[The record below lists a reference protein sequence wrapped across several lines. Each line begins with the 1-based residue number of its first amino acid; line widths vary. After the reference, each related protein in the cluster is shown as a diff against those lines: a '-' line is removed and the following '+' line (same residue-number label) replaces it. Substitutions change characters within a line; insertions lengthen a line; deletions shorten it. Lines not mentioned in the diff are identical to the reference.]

1 MYNNCVFIYTLF
13 CGGKEKALGI
23 FMLQNVVGV
32 FTAFFFDW
40 RKYIVSKIITEWNFT
55 FPVI

>member
-13 CGGKEKALGI
+13 CGKGKALGL

-32 FTAFFFDW
+32 FIAFFFFFLPGEN
-40 RKYIVSKIITEWNFT
+40 I
-55 FPVI
+55 

>member
-13 CGGKEKALGI
+13 CGKGKALGL

-32 FTAFFFDW
+32 FIAFFFFFCLE
-40 RKYIVSKIITEWNFT
+40 KIYD
-55 FPVI
+55 V